1 MTRPA
6 QWLQPPLAL
15 PLGSGPFHVKGVL
28 YLGTQKYFKT
38 EVPDGLG
45 RLAATLDDPAVR
57 EFIQGKFLASSWY
70 DVLPVA
76 PLIRAEAEVC
86 HQTVPS
92 YLRKRAA
99 FQAREDI
106 SGVYRWLLKLASPE
120 LVALKIP
127 RLLTQIFDFGD
138 SYTERLEDHVV
149 HMELRDFPAVLGEWY
164 STAFEVYAETALGLA
179 GAKNISLVLKTTSTG
194 KHASGVELVSLKG
207 DAHWD
212 E

>member
-1 MTRPA
+1 MARPA
-6 QWLQPPLAL
+6 QWLQPALAM
-15 PLGSGPFHVKGVL
+15 PLGTSPFHVKGVL
-28 YLGTQKYFKT
+28 YLGTQKYFQT
-38 EVPDGLG
+38 EVPDGLA
-45 RLAATLDDPAVR
+45 RLAATLDDPSVR
-57 EFIQGKFLASSWY
+57 DFIQQKFLPSSWY

-76 PLIRAEAEVC
+76 ALIRAEAEVC

-120 LVALKIP
+120 TVALKIP

-138 SYTERLEDHVV
+138 SFTERLEDHVV
-149 HMELRDFPAVLGEWY
+149 HIELREFPAVLTEWY

-179 GAKNISLVLKTTSTG
+179 GAKNIGLVLKAHPMG
-194 KHASGVELVSLKG
+194 KHTSGIELVTLKG
-207 DAHWD
+207 DAHWS
-212 E
+212 

>member
-6 QWLQPPLAL
+6 QWLQPALAM
-15 PLGSGPFHVKGVL
+15 PVGTGPFHVKGVL
-28 YLGTQKYFKT
+28 YLGTQKYFQT
-38 EVPDGLG
+38 EVPEGMQ
-45 RLAATLDDPAVR
+45 RLVETLDDETVR
-57 EFIQGKFLASSWY
+57 TFIQQKFLPSSWY

-106 SGVYRWLLKLASPE
+106 GGVYRWLLKLASPE

-138 SYTERLEDHVV
+138 SFTERLDDRVV
-149 HMELRDFPAVLGEWY
+149 HIEVRQFPAVLGEWY

-179 GAKNISLVLKTTSTG
+179 GAKNISLVLKAHPAG
-194 KHASGVELVSLKG
+194 KHDSGVELVTLKG
-207 DAHWD
+207 DAHWS
-212 E
+212 

>member
-1 MTRPA
+1 MARPA
-6 QWLQPPLAL
+6 QWLQPALAM
-15 PLGSGPFHVKGVL
+15 PLGTSPFHVKGVL
-28 YLGTQKYFKT
+28 YLGTQKYFQT
-38 EVPDGLG
+38 EVPDGLS

-57 EFIQGKFLASSWY
+57 DFIQQKFLPSSWY

-76 PLIRAEAEVC
+76 ALIRAEAEVC

-120 LVALKIP
+120 TVALKIP
-127 RLLTQIFDFGD
+127 RLLTQVFDFGD
-138 SYTERLEDHVV
+138 SFTERLDDHVV
-149 HMELRDFPAVLGEWY
+149 HIAIRDFPAVLTEWY

-179 GAKNISLVLKTTSTG
+179 GAKNIGFVLKARATG
-194 KHASGVELVSLKG
+194 KHDSGLELVTLEG
-207 DAHWD
+207 DAHWS
-212 E
+212 

>member
-1 MTRPA
+1 MARIA
-6 QWLQPPLAL
+6 QWTQPALAL
-15 PLGSGPFHVKGVL
+15 PLGAGPFHVKGVL
-28 YLGTQKYFKT
+28 YLGTQKYFGS
-38 EVPDGLG
+38 EVPGGLP
-45 RLAATLDDPAVR
+45 RLVETLEDPAVR
-57 EFIQGKFLASSWY
+57 EFIQGKFLPSSWY

-120 LVALKIP
+120 LVALKLP

-138 SYTERLEDHVV
+138 SNAERLDERVV
-149 HMELRDFPAVLGEWY
+149 QIELREFPAVLGEWY
-164 STAFEVYAETALGLA
+164 STAFEVYAETALALA
-179 GAKNISLVLKTTSTG
+179 GAKNISLVLRAVPTG
-194 KHASGVELVSLKG
+194 RHASGVDLVTLRG
-207 DAHWD
+207 DLQWD
-212 E
+212 A

>member
-6 QWLQPPLAL
+6 QWTQPALAL
-15 PLGSGPFHVKGVL
+15 PIGTGPFHVKGVL
-28 YLGTQKYFKT
+28 YLGTQKYFQND
-38 EVPDGLG
+38 VPDGMAK
-45 RLAATLDDPAVR
+45 LAETLEDPSVK
-57 EFIQGKFLASSWY
+57 EFIQQKFLPSSWY

-120 LVALKIP
+120 TVALKIP

-138 SYTERLEDHVV
+138 SYTERLDEHVV
-149 HMELRDFPAVLGEWY
+149 QMELRQFPAALSEWY

-179 GAKNISLVLKTTSTG
+179 GAKNVSLVLKATPTG
-194 KHASGVELVSLKG
+194 THASGVPLVTLKG
-207 DAHWD
+207 DAHWQ
-212 E
+212 

>member
-1 MTRPA
+1 MPRPA
-6 QWLQPPLAL
+6 QWLQPELAL
-15 PLGSGPFHVKGVL
+15 PLGTGPFHVKGVL
-28 YLGTQKYFKT
+28 YLGTQKYFGT
-38 EVPDGLG
+38 EVPDGLA
-45 RLAATLDDPAVR
+45 RLATTLDDASVR
-57 EFIQGKFLASSWY
+57 EFIQQKFLASSWY

-106 SGVYRWLLKLASPE
+106 GGVYRWLLKLASPE
-120 LVALKIP
+120 MVALKLP

-138 SYTERLEDHVV
+138 SFTERLDDHSV
-149 HMELRDFPAVLGEWY
+149 HIELRAFPAVLTEWY

-179 GAKNISLVLKTTSTG
+179 GGKNISLVLRPTPTG
-194 KHASGVELVSLKG
+194 KHASGVELVTLKG

-212 E
+212 

>member
-6 QWLQPPLAL
+6 QWLQPELAL
-15 PLGSGPFHVKGVL
+15 PIGTGPFHVKGVL
-28 YLGTQKYFKT
+28 YLGTQKYFQT
-38 EVPDGLG
+38 EVPDGLR
-45 RLAATLDDPAVR
+45 RLTETLDDPSVR
-57 EFIQGKFLASSWY
+57 TFIQQKFLPSSLY

-86 HQTVPS
+86 HQSVPS

-120 LVALKIP
+120 LVALKLP

-138 SYTERLEDHVV
+138 SFTERLDDHAV
-149 HMELRDFPAVLGEWY
+149 HIALRDFPAVLGEWY

-179 GAKNISLVLKTTSTG
+179 GAKNISLVLKATPTG
-194 KHASGVELVSLKG
+194 KHTSGVELVTLKG
-207 DAHWD
+207 DAHW

>member
-1 MTRPA
+1 MARPA
-6 QWLQPPLAL
+6 QWLQPQVAL
-15 PLGSGPFHVKGVL
+15 PVGQGPFHVKGVL
-28 YLGTQKYFKT
+28 YMGTQKYFKN
-38 EVPDGLG
+38 EVPDGLT
-45 RLAATLDDPAVR
+45 RLVETLEDPSVR
-57 EFIQGKFLASSWY
+57 EFIQQKFLPSSWY

-86 HQTVPS
+86 HQTVPG

-99 FQAREDI
+99 FQAREDLA
-106 SGVYRWLLKLASPE
+106 GVYRWLLSLASPE
-120 LVALKIP
+120 TVALKIP

-138 SYTERLEDHVV
+138 SYTERVEDKVV
-149 HMELRDFPAVLGEWY
+149 HIELREFPSVLGEWY

-179 GAKNISLVLKTTSTG
+179 GAKNISLVLRASPTG

-207 DAHWD
+207 DVHW